1 MLIPCICITTFLVF
15 LVLIL
20 MMNVSDLTELLLMFF
35 VDWSS
40 LSLNSWSLIVKM
52 TAATAS
58 NDKLED
64 NTEYPD
70 GNNEEVEDILMAK
83 LTMEELKTAFR
94 LFDENCEGFIRVDRF
109 RVLVTR
115 KLKQL
120 KQFISVNI
128 ERNWWR
134 DIRRRT
140 WWNYYGGE
148 RKLWH
153 KN

>member
-1 MLIPCICITTFLVF
+1 
-15 LVLIL
+15 
-20 MMNVSDLTELLLMFF
+20 
-35 VDWSS
+35 
-40 LSLNSWSLIVKM
+40 M

-58 NDKLED
+58 NEKLED

-109 RVLVTR
+109 RVLLTR

-120 KQFISVNI
+120 QQFILSVNI
-128 ERNWWR
+128 ERN
-134 DIRRRT
+134 
-140 WWNYYGGE
+140 
-148 RKLWH
+148 
-153 KN
+153 

>member
-1 MLIPCICITTFLVF
+1 
-15 LVLIL
+15 
-20 MMNVSDLTELLLMFF
+20 MNVSDLTELLLMFF

-40 LSLNSWSLIVKM
+40 LSLNSWSLIVEM

-58 NDKLED
+58 NEKLED

-109 RVLVTR
+109 RVLLTM
-115 KLKQL
+115 
-120 KQFISVNI
+120 
-128 ERNWWR
+128 
-134 DIRRRT
+134 
-140 WWNYYGGE
+140 
-148 RKLWH
+148 
-153 KN
+153 

>member
-1 MLIPCICITTFLVF
+1 
-15 LVLIL
+15 
-20 MMNVSDLTELLLMFF
+20 MNVSDLTELLLMFF

-58 NDKLED
+58 NEKLED

-109 RVLVTR
+109 RVLLTM
-115 KLKQL
+115 
-120 KQFISVNI
+120 
-128 ERNWWR
+128 
-134 DIRRRT
+134 
-140 WWNYYGGE
+140 
-148 RKLWH
+148 
-153 KN
+153 